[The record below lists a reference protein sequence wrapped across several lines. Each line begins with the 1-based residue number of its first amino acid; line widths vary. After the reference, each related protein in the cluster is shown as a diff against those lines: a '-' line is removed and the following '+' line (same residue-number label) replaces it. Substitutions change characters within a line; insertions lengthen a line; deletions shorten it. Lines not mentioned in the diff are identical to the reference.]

1 MSACEKKP
9 QRGRERE
16 EGREEEKDSERGDKE
31 IEGEVRVGERQG
43 EELYSYIQTRR
54 VVDDTIILLL
64 YHIRY
69 TV

>member
-1 MSACEKKP
+1 MLERKSLRE
-9 QRGRERE
+9 GERE
-16 EGREEEKDSERGDKE
+16 GGRKRKIERGDKE
-31 IEGEVRVGERQG
+31 IEGEVRVGERQE

-54 VVDDTIILLL
+54 VVDPIIIIVIL